1 VPGNGRRGEAPNLT
15 YLKGREDMKK
25 ILVVDNHPIM
35 LKFMRELLEKKG
47 HRVCSA
53 ADGLSALEILKTN
66 IPDIIFADLI
76 MPNID
81 GKKLC
86 RIIRGMPKFKDIFI
100 VILSAIATEEEPDLA
115 EYGADFCIAK
125 GPFNEMAEHV
135 LTTIEHADVEPAQR
149 VKAKILGREKLFKR
163 EITRELLASR
173 KHFETIL
180 NNISEGILELTSEL
194 KIVYINPAAVS
205 IIGIPEETVL
215 SENFTALFDEEH
227 RERIIDALKN
237 PGNKKQLISSE
248 APAELNKKQITLNI
262 IPIKDEEQSPIL
274 VILKDVT
281 QRKKMEAQLQHAQ
294 RMEAVGTLA
303 AGVAHEI
310 NNPIS
315 GIMGYAEILKQRYHE
330 QGRDEDIPGKIIKE
344 SDRIAEIV
352 KNLLSFAKDWQEES
366 CSARIKD
373 ILSNTLGMIKGQ
385 MAKDNIKLS
394 VDVSNHLPDIKAR
407 SYEIQQVF
415 LDILSNAHYSLNQR
429 FSGSH
434 ENKFLEIQGKTIKLE
449 DQNYVRTT
457 FYDHGTGIPKNIL
470 NKVCDPFFS
479 TKPPGS
485 GTGLGLSISHNIIK
499 NHGGKL
505 LFESVEGEYTKVM
518 VDLPTM

>member
-1 VPGNGRRGEAPNLT
+1 
-15 YLKGREDMKK
+15 M
-25 ILVVDNHPIM
+25 VVDNHPIM
-35 LKFMRELLEKKG
+35 LKFMKQLLEKES
-47 HRVCSA
+47 HQVWTA
-53 ADGLSALEILKTN
+53 PDGLSALEILKTN

-86 RIIRGMPKFKDIFI
+86 RIIRGIPKFKDIFV
-100 VILSAIATEEEPDLA
+100 VILSAIATEEEPHLA
-115 EYGADFCIAK
+115 DYGAEVCIAK

-135 LTTIEHADVEPAQR
+135 LTAIEYADVEPNQR
-149 VKAKILGREKLFKR
+149 PKAKIIGRDKLFKR
-163 EITRELLASR
+163 EITKELLASR
-173 KHFETIL
+173 KHFEATL

-215 SENFTALFDEEH
+215 SKNFTGLFYEQH
-227 RERIIDALKN
+227 RKRIIDAFKN

-248 APAELNKKQITLNI
+248 APVELNKKQVTLNI
-262 IPIKDEEQSPIL
+262 IPIKNDEQNPIL
-274 VILKDVT
+274 VILKDIT
-281 QRKKMEAQLQHAQ
+281 QRKKMEAQIQHAQ
-294 RMEAVGTLA
+294 RMEAIGTLA

-330 QGRDEDIPGKIIKE
+330 QDRNEDIPSKIIKE
-344 SDRIAEIV
+344 SDRIAKIV

-366 CSARIKD
+366 RSARIKD
-373 ILSNTLGMIKGQ
+373 ILSNTLGMIKGR
-385 MAKDNIKLS
+385 MAKDSIKLS
-394 VDVSNHLPDIKAR
+394 VDVSNNLPDIKAR

-415 LDILSNAHYSLNQR
+415 LNILSNAHYSLNQR
-429 FSGSH
+429 FPGSN
-434 ENKFLEIQGKTIKLE
+434 ENKFLGVQSKTVKLE

-457 FYDHGTGIPKNIL
+457 FYDRGTGIPKNIL

-479 TKPPGS
+479 TKPSGN
-485 GTGLGLSISHNIIK
+485 GTGLGLSISHAIIK
-499 NHGGKL
+499 NHEGNL
-505 LFESVEGEYTKVM
+505 LVESVEGEYTKVM
-518 VDLPTM
+518 VDLPAM

>member
-1 VPGNGRRGEAPNLT
+1 
-15 YLKGREDMKK
+15 MKK

-35 LKFMRELLEKKG
+35 LKFMKQLLEKKG
-47 HRVCSA
+47 HQVWTA
-53 ADGLSALEILKTN
+53 PDGLSALEILKTN

-86 RIIRGMPKFKDIFI
+86 RIVRGIPKFKDIFV
-100 VILSAIATEEEPDLA
+100 VILSAIASEEEPHLA
-115 EYGADFCIAK
+115 DYGAEVCIAK

-135 LTTIEHADVEPAQR
+135 LTAIEYADVEPNQR
-149 VKAKILGREKLFKR
+149 PKVKIIGREKLFKR
-163 EITRELLASR
+163 EITKELLASR
-173 KHFETIL
+173 KHFEATL

-215 SENFTALFDEEH
+215 SKNFTGLFNEKH
-227 RERIIDALKN
+227 RERIIDALEN
-237 PGNKKQLISSE
+237 SGNKKQLISSE
-248 APAELNKKQITLNI
+248 APVELDKKQVTLNI
-262 IPIKDEEQSPIL
+262 IPIKNDGQNPIL

-281 QRKKMEAQLQHAQ
+281 QRKKMEAQIQHAQ
-294 RMEAVGTLA
+294 RMEAIGTLA

-330 QGRDEDIPGKIIKE
+330 QGRDEDIPSKIIKE
-344 SDRIAEIV
+344 SNRIAKIV

-366 CSARIKD
+366 RPARIKD
-373 ILSNTLGMIKGQ
+373 ILSNTLGMIKGR
-385 MAKDNIKLS
+385 MAKDSIKLS
-394 VDVSNHLPDIKAR
+394 LDVSNNLPDIKAR

-415 LDILSNAHYSLNQR
+415 LNILSNAHQSLNQR
-429 FSGSH
+429 FPGSN
-434 ENKFLEIQGKTIKLE
+434 ENKFIGIQGKTVKLE

-457 FYDHGTGIPKNIL
+457 FYDRGTGIPKNIL

-479 TKPPGS
+479 TKSS
-485 GTGLGLSISHNIIK
+485 GNSTGLGLSISHAIIK
-499 NHGGKL
+499 NHEGNL
-505 LFESVEGEYTKVM
+505 LVESVEGEYTKVI
-518 VDLPTM
+518 VDLPAI

>member
-1 VPGNGRRGEAPNLT
+1 
-15 YLKGREDMKK
+15 MKK

-35 LKFMRELLEKKG
+35 LKFMKQLLEKKG
-47 HRVCSA
+47 HQVWTA
-53 ADGLSALEILKTN
+53 PDGLSALEILKTN

-86 RIIRGMPKFKDIFI
+86 RIIRGIPKFKDIFV
-100 VILSAIATEEEPDLA
+100 VILSAIATEEEPHLA
-115 EYGADFCIAK
+115 DYGAEVCIAK

-135 LTTIEHADVEPAQR
+135 LTAIEYADVEPNQR
-149 VKAKILGREKLFKR
+149 PKAKIIGREKLFKR
-163 EITRELLASR
+163 EITKELLASR
-173 KHFETIL
+173 KHFEATL

-215 SENFTALFDEEH
+215 SKNFTGLFNEKH
-227 RERIIDALKN
+227 RERIIDAFEN

-248 APAELNKKQITLNI
+248 APVELNKKQVTLNI
-262 IPIKDEEQSPIL
+262 IPIKNDEQNPIL

-281 QRKKMEAQLQHAQ
+281 QRKKMEAQIQHAQ
-294 RMEAVGTLA
+294 RMEAIGTLA

-330 QGRDEDIPGKIIKE
+330 QGRNEDIPSKIIKE
-344 SDRIAEIV
+344 SDRIAKIV

-366 CSARIKD
+366 RSARIKD
-373 ILSNTLGMIKGQ
+373 ILLNTLGMIKGR
-385 MAKDNIKLS
+385 MAKDRIKLS
-394 VDVSNHLPDIKAR
+394 VDVSNNLPDIKAR

-415 LDILSNAHYSLNQR
+415 LNILSNANYSLNQR
-429 FSGSH
+429 FPGSN
-434 ENKFLEIQGKTIKLE
+434 ENKFLGIQGKTVKLE

-457 FYDHGTGIPKNIL
+457 FYDRGTGIPKNIL

-479 TKPPGS
+479 TKPSGN
-485 GTGLGLSISHNIIK
+485 GTGLGLSISHAIIK
-499 NHGGKL
+499 NHEGNL
-505 LFESVEGEYTKVM
+505 LVESVEGEYTKVM
-518 VDLPTM
+518 VDLPAM